1 MLSAR
6 GTITREGQE
15 GGPGGRQASWGS
27 WTPGVSLGPGPRP
40 PERAGAESGP
50 HRPGETDTQFWPLPE
65 ARVASSVSLRSWL
78 WSYHL

>member
-27 WTPGVSLGPGPRP
+27 WRAWEESPAVAGVGGDGGLALAAWGQGVPR
-40 PERAGAESGP
+40 RVSAGAGFGS
-50 HRPGETDTQFWPLPE
+50 
-65 ARVASSVSLRSWL
+65 
-78 WSYHL
+78 